1 MILATKT
8 NIDELCTNRKAY
20 SFPYLIDAKTMNMQ
34 PDNFQARPQDT
45 HHFRNSVGT
54 MDETG
59 KRKWLYPR
67 KPKGTF
73 TNYRNYTSYLLLAL
87 FFGLPFVKVNGN
99 PFLLF
104 NVIDRA
110 FFIFGQPF
118 YLQDFFILAL
128 GAVTSVIFVMLFTV
142 VFGRIFCGWLCPQ
155 TIFMESVFRKV
166 EFWIEGDR
174 NKQMKLDRQDW
185 DAEKLRKR
193 LLKWFVFAVLSV
205 VITNFMFMYIAG
217 YEKVFGII
225 ARGPVEDPLKFL
237 GMIAFAGTFY
247 FVFAW
252 LREQVCTLVC
262 PYGRLQGVLI
272 DKNTINV
279 YYDFR
284 RGENRSK
291 WRNQEDRKAV
301 GKGDCIDCQQC
312 VVVCP
317 TGIDIRNGQQLECVN
332 CTACIDA
339 CDEVMEKVGLPKG
352 LIRYATEAEIE
363 NREKFRFTSRMKATS
378 LILVLLIGFLG
389 FLMYDRG
396 SLEAKFIKPAG
407 STYFIKDGRISN
419 TFVYTFLN
427 KSNEQKTLTV
437 KVLNADHARIEFF
450 GSEKI
455 ILKGDQILKGN
466 INISFPE
473 NEIRFSKQNLA
484 IGVYDEKGK
493 LLDTFETVF
502 EGPFTLAL

>member
-1 MILATKT
+1 
-8 NIDELCTNRKAY
+8 
-20 SFPYLIDAKTMNMQ
+20 MNTQ
-34 PDNFQARPQDT
+34 NSNFQAPELYEES
-45 HHFRNSVGT
+45 FRNSVGT

-59 KRKWLYPR
+59 KRKWVYPR
-67 KPKGTF
+67 KPKGKF
-73 TNYRNYTSYLLLAL
+73 TNYRDYVTYLLLVI
-87 FFGLPFVKVNGN
+87 FFTLPFVKINHN

-104 NVIDRA
+104 NVIDRK

-155 TIFMESVFRKV
+155 TIFMEGVFRKI
-166 EFWIEGDR
+166 EYWIEGDR
-174 NKQMKLDRQDW
+174 NKQMKLDRQEW
-185 DAEKLRKR
+185 NSEKIRKR
-193 LLKWFVFAVLSV
+193 LTKWSVYAAISV
-205 VITNFMFMYIAG
+205 VITNFMFMYIVG
-217 YEKVFGII
+217 YEEVFRII
-225 ARGPVEDPLKFL
+225 TEGPAENPLKFL
-237 GMIAFAGTFY
+237 AMICFTAAFY
-247 FVFAW
+247 FVFSW

-272 DKNTINV
+272 DKQTINV
-279 YYDFR
+279 YYDFK

-291 WRNQEDRKAV
+291 WKKDEDRKAV
-301 GKGDCIDCQQC
+301 EKGDCIDCNQC

-339 CDEVMEKVGLPKG
+339 CDEIMVKLGLPKG

-363 NREKFRFTSRMKATS
+363 NQEKFKFTGRMKATMV
-378 LILVLLIGFLG
+378 ILTLLIGFLG

-396 SLEAKFIKPAG
+396 SMEAKFIKPAG
-407 STYFIKDGRISN
+407 STFFIKNGKITN
-419 TFVYTFLN
+419 TFIYTLLN
-427 KSNEQKTLTV
+427 KSNEKKTLTI
-437 KVLNADHARIEFF
+437 KVLNPKNAEINFF
-450 GSEKI
+450 GNEKI

-473 NEIRFSKQNLA
+473 KEIRFSKQNMT
-484 IGVYDEKGK
+484 IGVFDEKGN
-493 LLDTFETVF
+493 LVDSFETVF
-502 EGPFTLAL
+502 EGPFQLVL